1 MPQKGGQ
8 DRGPTDAGRRL
19 FDLSLG
25 ELLMVAVL
33 AIVFIGPDDLP
44 KMMRIAG
51 RYYAK
56 IRRASDDLRRAFN
69 AEVAKVEAEERR
81 EEMRRRREEM
91 ERRRAELQAKAQE
104 KAVDPTQS
112 NAPVP
117 SAGDPVPSPAVGE
130 GAAPAEAVDAP
141 IPRLARHL
149 PAEDSFPAHTEDGRL
164 VSTDSPAEPNLQLL
178 PPDPRL
184 PDDAAPRILPTES

>member
-1 MPQKGGQ
+1 MRRDSER
-8 DRGPTDAGRRL
+8 DRRSRFAGRRL

-25 ELLMVAVL
+25 ELLMIGVL

-44 KMMRIAG
+44 KMMRLAG

-91 ERRRAELQAKAQE
+91 EKRRAELQAKLQE
-104 KAVDPTQS
+104 DSRDPTKAAEVVE
-112 NAPVP
+112 APLE
-117 SAGDPVPSPAVGE
+117 E
-130 GAAPAEAVDAP
+130 GARNPRHLPDPAMKLPELPPAEAPEPGALSDPAD
-141 IPRLARHL
+141 PRL
-149 PAEDSFPAHTEDGRL
+149 
-164 VSTDSPAEPNLQLL
+164 LL
-178 PPDPRL
+178 PDPRL
-184 PDDAAPRILPTES
+184 PEDAAPRLMPPENERGSS

>member
-1 MPQKGGQ
+1 MPQKDGR

-25 ELLMVAVL
+25 ELLMIAVL

-44 KMMRIAG
+44 KMMRLAG

-104 KAVDPTQS
+104 KAVDPTQI
-112 NAPVP
+112 NADVPPPQPV
-117 SAGDPVPSPAVGE
+117 E
-130 GAAPAEAVDAP
+130 AAAAATPEATEVP

-149 PAEDSFPAHTEDGRL
+149 PTADALPAHTEDGRL
-164 VSTDSPAEPNLQLL
+164 LPETAPVEENPQLI

>member
-1 MPQKGGQ
+1 MI
-8 DRGPTDAGRRL
+8 
-19 FDLSLG
+19 
-25 ELLMVAVL
+25 AVL

-112 NAPVP
+112 NAAIP
-117 SAGDPVPSPAVGE
+117 SESDPHPRPAVTE
-130 GAAPAEAVDAP
+130 GAPPVEEGEAP

-149 PAEDSFPAHTEDGRL
+149 PTGEDLPAHTEDGRL
-164 VSTDSPAEPNLQLL
+164 VSAGSSPGTNPLLL

-184 PDDAAPRILPTES
+184 PDDAAPRILPGES

>member
-1 MPQKGGQ
+1 MPQKDGR
-8 DRGPTDAGRRL
+8 DTGPTDAGRRL

-25 ELLMVAVL
+25 ELLMIAVL

-44 KMMRIAG
+44 KMMRLAG

-81 EEMRRRREEM
+81 DEMRRRREEM

-104 KAVDPTQS
+104 NAVDPTQINS
-112 NAPVP
+112 NPPPLPPGEATTPPAPDAAEVPVP
-117 SAGDPVPSPAVGE
+117 RG
-130 GAAPAEAVDAP
+130 
-141 IPRLARHL
+141 ARHL
-149 PAEDSFPAHTEDGRL
+149 PSAEPMPAHTEDGRL
-164 VSTDSPAEPNLQLL
+164 LPDPAPAEENPQLI

-184 PDDAAPRILPTES
+184 PDDAAPRILPTEP

>member
-1 MPQKGGQ
+1 M
-8 DRGPTDAGRRL
+8 

-25 ELLMVAVL
+25 ELMMIAVL

-104 KAVDPTQS
+104 KAVDPTQI
-112 NAPVP
+112 NADVPV
-117 SAGDPVPSPAVGE
+117 VPPAAPGASTEADPAV
-130 GAAPAEAVDAP
+130 
-141 IPRLARHL
+141 PRLARHL
-149 PAEDSFPAHTEDGRL
+149 PAADSIPAHTEDGRL
-164 VSTDSPAEPNLQLL
+164 LPEPPPAEPNPQLL